1 MILSHVIEKS
11 DNNWS
16 YLTLK
21 MTHCD
26 AVPRGGNAV
35 RRGITLIYHH
45 LIFKESSLF
54 CQFQKVV
61 IFIFRYLASN
71 LQVTM
76 FLRMMTLV
84 RSVRDLSSKKYLP
97 LTSIFLELKAVTSRH
112 LNNVGQTLSS
122 GETQCDITVTY
133 QSSQKE
139 LL

>member
-1 MILSHVIEKS
+1 M
-11 DNNWS
+11 
-16 YLTLK
+16 
-21 MTHCD
+21 
-26 AVPRGGNAV
+26 
-35 RRGITLIYHH
+35 
-45 LIFKESSLF
+45 
-54 CQFQKVV
+54 V

-122 GETQCDITVTY
+122 GETQCDITVPIRAQRKSFY
-133 QSSQKE
+133 
-139 LL
+139 